1 MILNLRDQLNLRLEW
16 GFFLNGVAPSLHT
29 AVAVHRWK
37 NIWSESSKLVFFR
50 TEFSSRSSH
59 ISIRRDF
66 ISSLGWHVCR
76 PSSCRPLREMG
87 REAVL
92 VVRKAPHTPALE
104 GKEGPGSALH
114 NHGLNGACLPQGPT
128 WVTRDSDLLGRSGEA
143 SWELEGKRE
152 GECQEPELEMGPQEL
167 PLKK

>member
-1 MILNLRDQLNLRLEW
+1 MILSLRDQLNLRLEW

-50 TEFSSRSSH
+50 TEFSSR
-59 ISIRRDF
+59 ISICRDF
-66 ISSLGWHVCR
+66 ISSLRWHFCR

-92 VVRKAPHTPALE
+92 VVSKAPHTPALE
-104 GKEGPGSALH
+104 GKERRSRVLPPQPRAQWRLPAPGAHLGDQGQWPPREEWG
-114 NHGLNGACLPQGPT
+114 GL
-128 WVTRDSDLLGRSGEA
+128 WEVEGR
-143 SWELEGKRE
+143 RE